1 VTLGLL
7 LRLRVRLGW
16 NRIMRGPRRTWHVL
30 GAVITVLFTFWFVL
44 LAGLNAGALLE
55 GVARTDR
62 AVAVQGLPVLLAG
75 VVLLTLVTSLSSA
88 FHHLFLAGD
97 LELLLAA
104 PVSAWSLFGLKTV
117 EIWRD
122 SQHIFLFGAAALFA
136 IGQGLGLPFS
146 YYPAAALVG
155 LLLTLAA
162 SALGATLSLA
172 LARVRFGE
180 SILGLSRLLAIL
192 LFLPIGVLGVPALG
206 VGRNRIS
213 LLLNAQ
219 GVNAVSDQLRSLG
232 DPPTW
237 APTTWAA
244 HVLLA
249 DDQAWLSGALL
260 VATAAVLLVGL
271 QVAFA
276 GLYQGG
282 WERVRFSPAAR
293 ASARPRLR
301 LRLPVPALPG
311 SPIIGILLKD
321 WRTVIRDPR
330 WRTGTL
336 VSLLALGLPAM
347 VVFAGDPF
355 VRSAHVARFWFG
367 MLPVPYLAFLLGSQ
381 QGASTLSYEGRNV
394 ALLRAAPIG
403 MGRVLMAKLFG
414 GLALVLLVTWTATL
428 TLAIRHA
435 GEPLEIVAAVVAA
448 TWLAIGATLAAVA
461 GAALTADFET
471 DNPQRRVGCLGTIL
485 TASLS
490 LLFFATNTGAM
501 TWWVLRS
508 LFNPP
513 RLVVGLAPI
522 MDLALPLLAVVS
534 VLAILVA
541 ARLAVR
547 RLATWEMS

>member
-1 VTLGLL
+1 VLALL
-7 LRLRVRLGW
+7 VRLRVRLGW
-16 NRIMRGPRRTWHVL
+16 NRATRGPRRVWHML
-30 GAVITVLFTFWFVL
+30 GAVATVLFTFWFVL

-75 VVLLTLVTSLSSA
+75 VVVLTLVTSMSSA

-97 LELLLAA
+97 LELLIAA
-104 PVSAWSLFGLKTV
+104 PVPAWSLFGLKTLEV
-117 EIWRD
+117 WRD
-122 SQHIFLFGAAALFA
+122 SQHIVLFEAAALFA
-136 IGQGLGLPFS
+136 FGHSLGLPFA
-146 YYPAAALVG
+146 YYPAAAIVG
-155 LLLTLAA
+155 LVLTLAA
-162 SALGATLSLA
+162 SALGATISLA

-180 SILGLSRLLAIL
+180 SLLGLSRLLAVL

-206 VGRNRIS
+206 VGRNRVS
-213 LLLNAQ
+213 LLLNPR
-219 GVNAVSDQLRSLG
+219 GVSAVTDQLRSIG

-244 HVLLA
+244 HVLLG
-249 DDQAWLSGALL
+249 DDQAWLSVTLLAALFVIL
-260 VATAAVLLVGL
+260 VSGL
-271 QVAFA
+271 QAAFA

-282 WERVRFSPAAR
+282 WERVRFSPAR
-293 ASARPRLR
+293 PASARPRFR
-301 LRLPVPALPG
+301 LRLPTPSLPG
-311 SPIIGILLKD
+311 SPVAGILLKD

-336 VSLLALGLPAM
+336 VSILALGLPAM
-347 VVFAGDPF
+347 VILAGDPF
-355 VRSAHVARFWFG
+355 VRSAHQMRFWFG
-367 MLPVPYLAFLLGSQ
+367 MVPVPYLAFLLGSQ

-403 MGRVLMAKLFG
+403 MGRVLTAKLLG
-414 GLALVLLVTWTATL
+414 GLALVLLVIWTATL
-428 TLAIRHA
+428 TLGISHA
-435 GEPLEIVAAVVAA
+435 GEPLELVAALVAA
-448 TWLAIGATLAAVA
+448 TWLGVGATLAAVA
-461 GAALTADFET
+461 GAALTADFES

-485 TASLS
+485 TGVLS
-490 LLFFATNTGAM
+490 IFFFAANTGAM

-522 MDLALPLLAVVS
+522 MDWALPLLALVS
-534 VLAILVA
+534 VAAILLA